1 MSPEFTSN
9 EEKYL
14 FHLEEFKKF
23 SGSATEY
30 CKLHSLRPDMLSYY
44 KKKIQSRSVSKPAE
58 KFAKVK
64 VEPINDV
71 KKSPALKP
79 VMNIDPEWLARFIHS
94 LSSAK

>member
-1 MSPEFTSN
+1 MAPEFTNN

-44 KKKIQSRSVSKPAE
+44 KKKIQSRSKPAE
-58 KFAKVK
+58 RFAKVK
-64 VEPINDV
+64 VDPSADIR
-71 KKSPALKP
+71 KSPSLKP
-79 VMNIDPEWLARFIHS
+79 VMNIDPEWLATFTHNLLNR
-94 LSSAK
+94 